1 VDGNRL
7 TVFRRS
13 TVIARGAPS
22 VSKYGLLLGC
32 LCWLNVALAEEQKL
46 PSFSIGG
53 LLFGDL
59 YTVPSHHSE
68 EGDGATGLVVRRGYA
83 TLDSKFTEKWFGR
96 MRYELNQSGEF
107 ETYNFSLDIKDL
119 YLGWDLGRQ
128 GRHRLLVGLSPTPTF
143 DLIESIWGA
152 RYLARTPM
160 DLQGV
165 ASRDTGISVKGPL
178 NASGTLAYRFMMGT
192 KVEIG
197 DESDDFQK
205 WMGAVSWK
213 PAPNW
218 IVDLY
223 IDYQGFSGPT
233 DNSTI
238 QGFAA
243 YQTDQLAWGIQYS
256 NQDRE
261 EAAPLELASTF
272 FRTRVAEK
280 TTLIGR
286 VDRLFEPSPRGDDI
300 AYLPFDPSAKATTLF
315 AGVEYH
321 ASPHFYITPNI
332 VYTRYDKN
340 NEGYRPE
347 SDLHLRV
354 TLFIDFE

>member
-1 VDGNRL
+1 MDGNRL
-7 TVFRRS
+7 TVFCKPEV
-13 TVIARGAPS
+13 TAKGAALRTICS
-22 VSKYGLLLGC
+22 LLLGC
-32 LCWLNVALAEEQKL
+32 LCWLNVALADEQTL
-46 PSFSIGG
+46 PSFTLGG

-68 EGDGATGLVVRRGYA
+68 EGDGATGLVLRRGYA
-83 TLDSKFTEKWFGR
+83 TLDGKFTENWFGR
-96 MRYELNQSGEF
+96 VRFELNQSGEF
-107 ETYNFSLDIKDL
+107 ETYSFDLQIKDL

-128 GRHRLLVGLSPTPTF
+128 GRHRLMVGLSPTLTF
-143 DLIESIWGA
+143 DLIESIWGK

-165 ASRDTGISVKGPL
+165 ASRDTGVSVKGPL
-178 NASGTLAYRFMMGT
+178 NASGSLSYRFMMGT

-205 WMGAVSWK
+205 WMGAISWK

-218 IVDLY
+218 VFDLY

-238 QGFAA
+238 QGFIA
-243 YQTDQLAWGIQYS
+243 YQDEQRAWGLQYS

-261 EAAPLELASTF
+261 EDAPLELASTF
-272 FRTRVAEK
+272 FRTRVADK

-286 VDRLFEPSPRGDDI
+286 IDRLFEPSPRGDDI
-300 AYLPFDPSAKATTLF
+300 AYLPYDPSAKATTVF
-315 AGVEYH
+315 AGVEYQ

-332 VYTRYDKN
+332 VYTRYDRN
-340 NEGYRPE
+340 DEGYRPD